1 MLQVQ
6 TDIFIVDF
14 ISGVEVDN
22 VAGID
27 RYIYS

>member
-14 ISGVEVDN
+14 IPGVEGDN
-22 VAGID
+22 VAGLD